1 MQDIRVLGKSP
12 NGQDIRGFEI
22 EFETDKEPW
31 SDYYLIDG
39 TKLRV
44 KHTMLKTF
52 RLVDENNK
60 PSFDENGD
68 PKVFING
75 SIVVVASKAND
86 SGDK

>member
-1 MQDIRVLGKSP
+1 MPDIRMLGKSLD
-12 NGQDIRGFEI
+12 GKDIRGFEI

-31 SDYYLIDG
+31 SDYHLIDG

-68 PKVFING
+68 PQVYING
-75 SIVVVASKAND
+75 SIVVVASKAKD
-86 SGDK
+86 AGDK